1 MTVLIHVS
9 LIVIAIGAL
18 TTHFF
23 GVNGSL
29 TLSEG
34 EAPVSSFNVTDGP
47 SDGHLPFGV
56 SLKEC
61 IIDHYPGTTTPMDFR
76 SLLTFHISGSCDTI
90 CRVAA
95 MNRVATFRH
104 WRFYQ
109 SGIAPGSSTLS
120 VAYDPWG
127 IPMTYTGYALLTVG
141 LVGFLFQKR
150 SAWKTF
156 ARKALTAAVIAFA
169 TLCPATLNAS
179 PEPVPPTELPTMQ
192 RPLAK
197 NFGKI
202 FIQWNG
208 RVCPLQ
214 TMARDFTIK
223 LYGKDT
229 YRGLTAEQVTA
240 GWLFYYDRW
249 LADLNENRPETS
261 QEARDLAKW
270 VGSGA
275 AFKIYP
281 YLTANNT
288 VEWLSLCE
296 RRPSKMELRQWIFM
310 QTSMEEISRLLAHG
324 KNIAANDA
332 ITRLIDGQRHYAPE
346 GTLPSSERVTL
357 ERLYNNHIRLVP
369 AAIVLFLLAAAGI
382 TIAIRSPHRPQS
394 HIINAATALATI
406 YLAAA
411 LAIRGYVG
419 GHMPMANGHETMLT
433 MAVIS
438 LSGAILTNRHIPLL
452 KSSMTLV
459 GALALTVAAMAEKN
473 PQIAHLTPVLS
484 STWLSVHVLLVMASY
499 SLCLLMSVMGA
510 VYLISSPR
518 TSNGQQTR
526 RTVTLYNRTILY
538 PATALLTLGIM
549 AGAVWANQTWGR
561 YWGWDPKETCALIT
575 LAVYALPLHIRS
587 IPLFRHPS
595 RLNLYLLLAILAV
608 AFTYFGAN
616 YLLPGLHSYA

>member
-23 GVNGSL
+23 GINGSL
-29 TLSEG
+29 TLREG

-47 SDGHLPFGV
+47 SDGRLPFGI
-56 SLKEC
+56 SLTQC

-76 SLLTFHISGSCDTI
+76 SMLAFHISDSGDTI

-127 IPMTYTGYALLTVG
+127 IPLTYAGYALLTAG
-141 LVGFLFQKR
+141 LIGFLFQKR

-156 ARKALTAAVIAFA
+156 ARKALPAAAITIAALSPSPLSAAEASVTTA
-169 TLCPATLNAS
+169 
-179 PEPVPPTELPTMQ
+179 ELPTMQ

-208 RVCPLQ
+208 RICPLQ

-240 GWLFYYDRW
+240 GWLFHYDRW
-249 LADLNENRPETS
+249 LADLNENRPQTS

-332 ITRLIDGQRHYAPE
+332 ITRLIDQQRHYAPE
-346 GTLPSSERVTL
+346 GTLPSSACITL
-357 ERLYNNHIRLVP
+357 ERFYNSHIRLIP
-369 AAIVLFLLAAAGI
+369 AAIVLFLLAATGI
-382 TIAIRSPHRPQS
+382 ALAIRYPHRPQS
-394 HIINAATALATI
+394 RIITAATALATL
-406 YLAAA
+406 YTAGA

-438 LSGAILTNRHIPLL
+438 LIGAILINRHTPLL
-452 KSSMTLV
+452 KASLTLV
-459 GALALTVAAMAEKN
+459 GALALTVAAMAEKS

-484 STWLSVHVLLVMASY
+484 STWLSVHVLLIMASY
-499 SLCLLMSVMGA
+499 SLCLLMSIMGA
-510 VYLISSPR
+510 AYLISSPR
-518 TSNGQQTR
+518 TTNGQQTR

-538 PATALLTLGIM
+538 PATALLALGIM

-575 LAVYALPLHIRS
+575 LAVYALPLHLRS
-587 IPLFRHPS
+587 LPLFRRPTP
-595 RLNLYLLLAILAV
+595 LNLYLLLAILAV